1 MKGRKGVRDSSAKK
15 RPGSSQT
22 QEELA
27 VVNRLYSAAAK
38 REETLEKMRE
48 EKLNRELQQVRNP
61 KLNNNENLKDYTPL
75 YERVKTVIDQ
85 KKKKLTETELLVKLE
100 KEEKLKT

>member
-1 MKGRKGVRDSSAKK
+1 MRDSSAKK

-48 EKLNRELQQVRNP
+48 EKLKRELQQVRNP

>member
-1 MKGRKGVRDSSAKK
+1 MNNPFQRKWRVEKAFE
-15 RPGSSQT
+15 T

-48 EKLNRELQQVRNP
+48 EKLKRELQQVRNP

>member
-1 MKGRKGVRDSSAKK
+1 
-15 RPGSSQT
+15 
-22 QEELA
+22 
-27 VVNRLYSAAAK
+27 
-38 REETLEKMRE
+38 MRE
-48 EKLNRELQQVRNP
+48 EKLKRELQQVRNP

-100 KEEKLKT
+100 KEEKLKTQGIMTEKEIVQLQKKRA